1 MPMHLMDLAFRQ
13 TPPNERKV
21 ILSTNVAET
30 SLTIPGIKFVIDGG
44 HVKARYFNNFN
55 VFDYF

>member
-1 MPMHLMDLAFRQ
+1 MPMHLMELVFRQ
-13 TPPNERKV
+13 TPANERKV

-44 HVKARYFNNFN
+44 HVKAR
-55 VFDYF
+55 